1 MGKSRTPQIPNK
13 PHANHQQNQQQ
24 VGVIHQ
30 SIQHKTIFDP
40 DVIEQYSR
48 LMPDAP
54 NRILTV
60 FEQNADAERR
70 IQEAT
75 LKHQAADNKR
85 RDWMAF
91 IIIIAG
97 FGATAF
103 LAWIDKPFLSGTT
116 LAAIIGY
123 SVIGFLKVRRQ

>member
-1 MGKSRTPQIPNK
+1 MSRNKSPQTSNN
-13 PHANHQQNQQQ
+13 ARNQQNQ

-40 DVIEQYSR
+40 DVIEHYSR
-48 LMPDAP
+48 LIPDAP
-54 NRILTV
+54 RRIRTV
-60 FEQNADAERR
+60 FEQNAEAERR

-75 LKHQAADNKR
+75 LKYQAADNKR

-91 IIIIAG
+91 LIIVSG
-97 FGATAF
+97 FGVTAF
-103 LAWIDKPFLSGTT
+103 LAWIDKPYLSGTT

-123 SVIGFLKVRRQ
+123 SVIGFLKTRR